1 MEVKQ
6 AIQKRR
12 SVRSYEKRAVPEE
25 KIKRVLEAARLAP
38 SASNRQL
45 WKFIVVRDET
55 RRQEIAKA
63 ASNQSFIAEAPVV
76 IAAVGLD
83 PDSLMRCGV
92 PRYAVDLA
100 IAVDHMTLAA
110 VEENLG
116 TCWIG
121 SFSQEKVKKMLNIPE
136 KYKVVALLPLGFPA
150 DKPKVKSRRS
160 LKEIV
165 CYETFTGVRSSN
177 CQCKV
182 KTSYFLQ
189 SKNVIPLSLSA
200 SIPKFTPVR

>member
-6 AIQKRR
+6 AIQERR
-12 SVRSYEKRAVPEE
+12 SVRSYEKREVPEE

-45 WKFIVVRDET
+45 WKFIVVRDQK
-55 RRQEIAKA
+55 RRRELAQA
-63 ASNQSFIAEAPVV
+63 ASNQNFIAEASVV
-76 IAAVGLD
+76 IAAVGLN
-83 PDSLMRCGV
+83 PSHIMHCGV
-92 PRYAVDLA
+92 PSYAVDLA
-100 IAVDHMTLAA
+100 IAVDHMTLIA

-121 SFSQEKVKKMLNIPE
+121 DFSQEEVKEILNIPE
-136 KYKVVALLPLGFPA
+136 KYKVVALLPLGYPA

-165 CYETFTGVRSSN
+165 CYETF
-177 CQCKV
+177 
-182 KTSYFLQ
+182 
-189 SKNVIPLSLSA
+189 IE
-200 SIPKFTPVR
+200 